1 VRVGGHVL
9 PEIHIHL
16 LTAVPN
22 AYLVEYVPRS
32 AALLKAM
39 PALTDGAMVVPDA
52 AGFGLELDQD
62 AVRRFTVAA

>member
-1 VRVGGHVL
+1 ML

-22 AYLVEYVPRS
+22 AYLVEYVPRT
-32 AALLKAM
+32 AALLKQM
-39 PALTDGAMVVPDA
+39 PALTDGAMVVPNG

-62 AVRRFTVAA
+62 AVQRFTVGA